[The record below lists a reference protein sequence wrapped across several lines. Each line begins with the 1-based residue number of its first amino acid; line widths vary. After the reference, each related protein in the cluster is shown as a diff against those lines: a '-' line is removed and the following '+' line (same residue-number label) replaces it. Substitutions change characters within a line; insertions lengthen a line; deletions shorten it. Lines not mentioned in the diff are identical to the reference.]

1 MSFQA
6 VYDVTRALR
15 HFLRS
20 QLVPHSSSAVVT
32 LLPPGDTL
40 PDVSGVNLFLY
51 RVLES
56 PFTKNEPWR
65 GDSAT
70 PPSDRCVLA
79 LQLFYLVTPLGVR
92 PVDDAFQLGDEAHSM
107 LGAAMLALHENPILN
122 DIHLPTFDAD
132 DVLPRNLLLS
142 YEQIKVMLLP
152 TPVEELSKIWAAIN
166 KPYRLSV
173 AYEVSLVELTPTI
186 PPPAGGGIV
195 LTPHVDVF
203 TLDPPRLSALT
214 PASGALAR
222 LVGTDVRA
230 NRLVISGFGFSF
242 PGQKPRVRVGGQT
255 VTVRNVP
262 APTDTALTVI
272 LPTSVEAGPVVDVT
286 VTLNRRTS
294 TPLAFVITPWLVTT
308 TPIRSALD
316 PSRPEDLTLNLT
328 GEGFAPGPMLARF
341 SGQGTVV
348 TSPATAAAGSTTQA
362 TAPIPTTLTNGNYE
376 VRLQTGPPAA
386 SLSNPRPLEILP
398 RLNAPPTVKKVTVA
412 GKQVHRLQLTGARLS
427 GGDVRLIIDDVPY
440 AFKATDSVSATALT
454 MTLGRVLDPGTH
466 RLAVT
471 VDGHLGRAIDLVIP

>member
-1 MSFQA
+1 M
-6 VYDVTRALR
+6 
-15 HFLRS
+15 
-20 QLVPHSSSAVVT
+20 
-32 LLPPGDTL
+32 
-40 PDVSGVNLFLY
+40 
-51 RVLES
+51 
-56 PFTKNEPWR
+56 
-65 GDSAT
+65 
-70 PPSDRCVLA
+70 
-79 LQLFYLVTPLGVR
+79 
-92 PVDDAFQLGDEAHSM
+92 
-107 LGAAMLALHENPILN
+107 
-122 DIHLPTFDAD
+122 
-132 DVLPRNLLLS
+132 
-142 YEQIKVMLLP
+142 
-152 TPVEELSKIWAAIN
+152 
-166 KPYRLSV
+166 
-173 AYEVSLVELTPTI
+173 
-186 PPPAGGGIV
+186 
-195 LTPHVDVF
+195 
-203 TLDPPRLSALT
+203 
-214 PASGALAR
+214 
-222 LVGTDVRA
+222 RA

-294 TPLAFVITPWLVTT
+294 TPLAFVITPWLATT

-348 TSPATAAAGSTTQA
+348 TSPATAAAGSTTRA
-362 TAPIPTTLTNGNYE
+362 TAPIPTTLTNGNYQ